1 MNILE
6 CTKKHSMTI
15 EINTSGL
22 RKDINETYPNL
33 NILPYLEKFNIPIT
47 FGSDAHKP
55 EQVGYQFAGME
66 KIVSNYPNITF
77 ATINEG
83 ILK

>member
-1 MNILE
+1 MAV
-6 CTKKHSMTI
+6 

-33 NILPYLEKFNIPIT
+33 NLLPYMEKEGVPVT

-55 EQVGYQFAGME
+55 EQVGYRFE
-66 KIVSNYPNITF
+66 TIENELSNYPKISIANITKD
-77 ATINEG
+77 G
-83 ILK
+83 LK